1 MRVVTVYKSGGD
13 FDVHYVIAMHNAL
26 KMYMPCP
33 YEFVVLTDKP
43 QEVNQFATSILLTHD
58 LPKWWS
64 KIELFNPDHFYNN
77 DMDVTLYF
85 DLDVLLLKNIS
96 ALIRVCKS
104 YTSPLMLLS
113 SDKIGSKK
121 DWPSSSIMS
130 WKGSQMNA
138 IYTKFFELGNVIEQ
152 SKSKISRAGQQTDQ
166 GFIRTIIDPSKFQ
179 HFLPNKYIVFKYPD
193 YMENPKLI
201 DTATILNWTGKPRF
215 RSMGKLP
222 DKYLTKLYAKIYS
235 IWKERTNILI
245 NQE

>member
-1 MRVVTVYKSGGD
+1 MRVVTVYKSGED

-96 ALIRVCKS
+96 ALIDICYRCNYPV
-104 YTSPLMLLS
+104 MLRS
-113 SDKIGSKK
+113 SDQVGKAK

-130 WKGSQMNA
+130 WKGKIMN
-138 IYTKFFELGNVIEQ
+138 IVYEKFFELGAAQVIHEAN
-152 SKSKISRAGQQTDQ
+152 KNIGRAGQRTDQ
-166 GFIRTIIDPSKFQ
+166 GFIRQCFGTISKFQ
-179 HFLPNKYIVFKYPD
+179 NYLSSDYIIFKYPD
-193 YMENPKLI
+193 YMENSKLI
-201 DTATILNWTGKPRF
+201 DTSTILNWTGKPRF
-215 RSMGKLP
+215 HMMGETFKN
-222 DKYLTKLYAKIYS
+222 IRS
-235 IWKERTNILI
+235 IWEERTHILT